1 MQMLQNHMRAPKP
14 PLHRGVFKSNL
25 QSVSNLLIYNQLII
39 EKVIEE
45 WLKKV
50 TSERLLV

>member
-1 MQMLQNHMRAPKP
+1 MRAPKP